1 MKKSLLALL
10 IAFLATGCN
19 LLPDREVILVVQK
32 IEGPLTAAV
41 GSPFTVIVTVQTGGC
56 LRFDRF
62 SAVRSA
68 ADVQLT
74 ARGRSAERRGTVCT
88 LDIRFEPHAYVVQ
101 PPFQSPFSVIA
112 IQPDG
117 STLSKQ
123 VFPP

>member
-1 MKKSLLALL
+1 MNKWLLALL

-32 IEGPLTAAV
+32 IEGPATAAA
-41 GSPFTVIVTVQTGGC
+41 GAPFTVIVTVQTGGC

-74 ARGRSAERRGTVCT
+74 ARGRDSEPRQTVCT
-88 LDIRFEPHAYVVQ
+88 ADIRFEPHAYVVQ
-101 PPFQSPFSVIA
+101 PPFQSPFFVVA

-117 STLSKQ
+117 STLPKQ

>member
-19 LLPDREVILVVQK
+19 LVPDREVILVVQK
-32 IEGPLTAAV
+32 IEGPSTAAA
-41 GSPFTVIVTVQTGGC
+41 GSPFTVIVTVEAGGC
-56 LRFDRF
+56 LSFDRF
-62 SAVRSA
+62 SAIRA
-68 ADVQLT
+68 AGDVQLT
-74 ARGRSAERRGTVCT
+74 ARGRDSERRGTACT
-88 LDIRFEPHAYVVQ
+88 ADIGPERHAYVVQ
-101 PPFQSPFSVIA
+101 PPFQSPFVVIA